1 MYSHAILNTPM
12 RIKATK
18 TRNHYDSIEF
28 SPECL
33 PCFTHQASHRQR
45 TGGVVCSIK
54 IAQQAGQPVGMG
66 PAHMSTDGC
75 QQPDEGHNFQCHYL
89 QREPLHSSLI
99 GSRQRAGFEHLIR
112 HLDQANRLQNLRH
125 KLFHPGQ
132 CSAPTRSSNTDTTLL
147 WVHKQYG
154 CPSGQLAEAC

>member
-33 PCFTHQASHRQR
+33 PCFTHLASHRQR

-112 HLDQANRLQNLRH
+112 HLDQA
-125 KLFHPGQ
+125 KDYKI
-132 CSAPTRSSNTDTTLL
+132 SVISSFILGS
-147 WVHKQYG
+147 V
-154 CPSGQLAEAC
+154 QLPPVQVMCASHSSHH